1 MSEPWTDE
9 RLHEELHRHF
19 GHAAFREGQAEAVK
33 TVLNGRDVVLVMP
46 TGSGKS
52 LCYQLTALLMP
63 GVTVVISPLIAL
75 MKDQVDALERKG
87 IPATFLNSSVDGSE
101 MAYRLDGLRQGR
113 YKMVYVA
120 PERFRNKR
128 FADAL
133 ATVTVSLFT
142 IDEAH
147 CISQWGHDFRP
158 DYMNL
163 KYVLERLGP
172 VRVLAVTATAT
183 PDVRDDIIKQLGLG
197 EPPREGPVVSVTGFA
212 RPNLYLAVTRCPTH
226 RHKFERLVQ
235 IVEAYR
241 CGIVYCS
248 TRKMVERV
256 ASLLQGDGF
265 APITYHGAMADGERT
280 AAQERFMEEAAPVV
294 VATNAFGMGVDR
306 GDLRFVAHWDI
317 PGSLESYY
325 QEVGRAGRDG
335 ASAWC
340 ELLFN
345 YADVATQRFFLDG
358 ANPSFAD
365 ILAVWQAVRQA
376 CEGQEV
382 TCSAEAWA
390 KLAKVK
396 NDMEVR
402 TILGLIER
410 ARLIEREVMSGSR
423 AYTTR
428 LLPDPDPN
436 LAELKKLASG
446 LGDKRERDERKLE
459 TLLHFVDQ
467 AGCRQAFM
475 LSYFGEVSH
484 GHACGNCDRCRRKTP
499 VKNLPPD
506 EEQWIVIQK
515 VLSCVTRM
523 KGRFDA
529 ARVAQVLH
537 GDRDE
542 AVVRCELDKLTTFGL
557 LSDLTLQQIRAVIDE
572 LRAEGCVDVTP
583 DARRQM
589 LLLPKGRRVMLR
601 TFEGFSIAWPLGSAE
616 GRGEKPRA
624 GCSGPAAQ
632 SAKPEKGRGGSPVSA
647 RVRSGSAKEGLLIS
661 ESVGSVS
668 AVTDHAFATRLQ
680 KWVRQTA
687 AAQKVEPFL
696 ILNRQTV
703 EAIASARPTTFE
715 ALGKVRGMGPAKVQR
730 YGRTILDLLE
740 SETV

>member
-1 MSEPWTDE
+1 MNEPWTDE
-9 RLHEELHRHF
+9 RLHEELRKHF
-19 GHAAFREGQAEAVK
+19 GHAAFREGQAEAIK
-33 TVLNGRDVVLVMP
+33 TVLSGRDGVLVMP

-52 LCYQLTALLMP
+52 LCYQLTALLLP
-63 GVTVVISPLIAL
+63 GVTVVVSPLIAL
-75 MKDQVDALERKG
+75 MKDQVDALDRKG

-113 YKMVYVA
+113 YKLVYVA
-120 PERFRNKR
+120 PERFRNRR

-133 ATVTVSLFT
+133 AAVTVSLFT

-158 DYMNL
+158 DYLNL

-172 VRVLAVTATAT
+172 VRVMAVTATAT
-183 PDVRDDIIKQLGLG
+183 PDVRDDIVAQLGLA
-197 EPPREGPVVSVTGFA
+197 EAPRTGPVVSVTGFE

-226 RHKFERLVQ
+226 RHKFERLAQ

-256 ASLLQGDGF
+256 AALLQGDGF
-265 APITYHGAMADGERT
+265 QPIIYHGAMADGERT
-280 AAQERFMEEAAPVV
+280 AAQEKFMSEAAPVV

-317 PGSLESYY
+317 PGSMEAYY

-340 ELLFN
+340 ELLYN

-358 ANPSFAD
+358 SNPSFAD
-365 ILAVWQAVRQA
+365 ILAVWQAVQQA

-382 TCSAEAWA
+382 TGPVEQWS

-410 ARLIEREVMSGSR
+410 AKLIEREVLPGNR

-428 LLPDPDPN
+428 LLPNADTG
-436 LAELKKLASG
+436 LGELKKLAAG
-446 LGDKRERDERKLE
+446 LDEKRQRDERKLE
-459 TLLHFVDQ
+459 TLLRFVDYP
-467 AGCRQAFM
+467 GCRQAYM

-499 VKNLPPD
+499 AKPNAPD
-506 EEQWIVIQK
+506 EAQWTVIQK

-523 KGRFDA
+523 KGRFGA
-529 ARVAQVLH
+529 TRVAQVLH

-542 AVVRCELDKLTTFGL
+542 AVSRHGLDALPTFGL
-557 LSDLTLQQIRAVIDE
+557 LADCTVPHIRAVIDA
-572 LRAEGCVDVTP
+572 LHAEGCVDVTP
-583 DARRQM
+583 DEYRMVA
-589 LLLPKGRRVMLR
+589 LSPKGRQVMMR
-601 TFEGFSIAWPLGSAE
+601 TYEGFLIAWP
-616 GRGEKPRA
+616 K
-624 GCSGPAAQ
+624 
-632 SAKPEKGRGGSPVSA
+632 EKGG
-647 RVRSGSAKEGLLIS
+647 VRSEALGAGKREGIGKTKPPKRPEAPSLMI
-661 ESVGSVS
+661 GADH
-668 AVTDHAFATRLQ
+668 AVTEHSLVARLQ
-680 KWVRQTA
+680 KWVRHMA
-687 AAQKVEPFL
+687 AAQKVEPFR
-696 ILNRQTV
+696 ILSRQTV
-703 EAIASARPTTFE
+703 EAIAAARPSTFDE
-715 ALGKVRGMGPAKVQR
+715 LLEVKGLGPVKVQR
-730 YGRTILDLLE
+730 YGRMILDLLAGE
-740 SETV
+740 E

>member
-1 MSEPWTDE
+1 MPMDEPWTDE
-9 RLHEELHRHF
+9 RLHQELRKHF
-19 GHAAFREGQAEAVK
+19 GHAAFREGQAETVK

-52 LCYQLTALLMP
+52 LCYQLTALLVP

-75 MKDQVDALERKG
+75 MKDQVDALDRKG

-113 YKMVYVA
+113 YKLVYVA
-120 PERFRNKR
+120 PERFRNRR

-133 ATVTVSLFT
+133 ATVKVSVLT

-158 DYMNL
+158 DYLNL
-163 KYVLERLGP
+163 KHVLERLGP
-172 VRVLAVTATAT
+172 VRVMAVTATAT
-183 PDVRDDIIKQLGLG
+183 PDVRDDIIAQLALNA
-197 EPPREGPVVSVTGFA
+197 PPREGPVVSVTGFA

-226 RHKFERLVQ
+226 RHKFERLVR

-241 CGIVYCS
+241 RGIVYCS

-256 ASLLQGDGF
+256 AALLQGDGF
-265 APITYHGAMADGERT
+265 KPIIYHGAMADGDRT
-280 AAQERFMEEAAPVV
+280 VAQEKFMSEAAPVV

-306 GDLRFVAHWDI
+306 GDLRFVAHWDV
-317 PGSLESYY
+317 PGSLEAYY

-335 ASAWC
+335 SSAWC

-358 ANPSFAD
+358 ANPTFAD

-376 CEGQEV
+376 CERQEV
-382 TCSAEAWA
+382 TCPVEAWA

-410 ARLIEREVMSGSR
+410 AGLIEREVMSGGR

-428 LLPDPDPN
+428 LLPNPDPG
-436 LAELKKLASG
+436 LTELKKLSAG
-446 LGDKRERDERKLE
+446 LGEKRERDERKLE
-459 TLLHFVDQ
+459 TLLRFVDQ
-467 AGCRQAFM
+467 RGCRQAFM
-475 LSYFGEVSH
+475 LNYFGEVSH
-484 GHACGNCDRCRRKTP
+484 GHACGNCDRCRGKTP
-499 VKNLPPD
+499 AKLLPPD

-523 KGRFDA
+523 KGRFDVL
-529 ARVAQVLH
+529 RVAQVLH

-542 AVVRCELDKLTTFGL
+542 AVVKHGLDALTTFGL

-572 LRAEGCVDVTP
+572 LRAEGCVDLTP
-583 DARRQM
+583 DARRLVSM
-589 LLLPKGRRVMLR
+589 LPRGHRVMMR
-601 TFEGFSIAWPLGSAE
+601 TLDGFLIAWPK
-616 GRGEKPRA
+616 EKSETGVSKA
-624 GCSGPAAQ
+624 GKEAV
-632 SAKPEKGRGGSPVSA
+632 RVSVPG
-647 RVRSGSAKEGLLIS
+647 RVRKL
-661 ESVGSVS
+661 
-668 AVTDHAFATRLQ
+668 
-680 KWVRQTA
+680 
-687 AAQKVEPFL
+687 
-696 ILNRQTV
+696 
-703 EAIASARPTTFE
+703 
-715 ALGKVRGMGPAKVQR
+715 
-730 YGRTILDLLE
+730 TII
-740 SETV
+740 

>member
-1 MSEPWTDE
+1 MNEPWTDE
-9 RLHEELHRHF
+9 RLHQELRKHF

-87 IPATFLNSSVDGSE
+87 IAATFLNSSVDGSE

-113 YKMVYVA
+113 YKLVYVA
-120 PERFRNKR
+120 PERFRNRR
-128 FADAL
+128 FSDAL

-158 DYMNL
+158 DYLNL

-172 VRVLAVTATAT
+172 VRVMAVTATAT
-183 PDVRDDIIKQLGLG
+183 PDVRDDIIAQLGLN
-197 EPPREGPVVSVTGFA
+197 EAPRQGPVVSVTGFE
-212 RPNLYLAVTRCPTH
+212 RPNLYLAVTRCATH
-226 RHKFERLVQ
+226 RNKFDRLVQ

-256 ASLLQGDGF
+256 ATLLKDDGF
-265 APITYHGAMADGERT
+265 KPITYHGAMADGERT
-280 AAQERFMEEAAPVV
+280 TAQERFMTETAPVV

-317 PGSLESYY
+317 PGSMEAYY

-335 ASAWC
+335 MSAWC

-358 ANPSFAD
+358 ANPSFSD

-376 CEGQEV
+376 CDGQAE
-382 TCSAEAWA
+382 TCSIEAWA

-410 ARLIEREVMSGSR
+410 AKLIEREIMPGTR
-423 AYTTR
+423 TYTTR
-428 LLPDPDPN
+428 LLPNADPN
-436 LAELKKLASG
+436 LTELKRLAEG
-446 LGDKRERDERKLE
+446 LGEKRERDERKLE
-459 TLLHFVDQ
+459 TLLRFVDQ
-467 AGCRQAFM
+467 QGCRQAFM
-475 LSYFGEVSH
+475 LDYFGEFSH
-484 GHACGNCDRCRRKTP
+484 GHACGNCDRCHSKTP
-499 VKNLPPD
+499 AKLLPPSD
-506 EEQWIVIQK
+506 DQWTVIQK

-523 KGRFDA
+523 QGRFDA
-529 ARVAQVLH
+529 SRVAQVLH
-537 GDRDE
+537 GDRE
-542 AVVRCELDKLTTFGL
+542 ECVVRCELDALPTFGL
-557 LSDLTLQQIRAVIDE
+557 LSDLTLPQIRDVIGE
-572 LRAEGCVDVTP
+572 LRAEGCVEVTS
-583 DARRQM
+583 DARRLVAM
-589 LLLPKGRRVMLR
+589 LPKGRQVMFR
-601 TFEGFSIAWPLGSAE
+601 TCEGFLIAWPKGKD
-616 GRGEKPRA
+616 GEARRKCETGA
-624 GCSGPAAQ
+624 
-632 SAKPEKGRGGSPVSA
+632 AKP
-647 RVRSGSAKEGLLIS
+647 
-661 ESVGSVS
+661 GSV
-668 AVTDHAFATRLQ
+668 AVRGRPGTISDGVPDRSLATRLQ
-680 KWVRQTA
+680 AWVKQTA
-687 AAQKVEPFL
+687 AEQGVAAFQV
-696 ILNRQTV
+696 LNLQTV
-703 EAIASARPTTFE
+703 AAIAAARPRSFE
-715 ALGKVRGMGPAKVQR
+715 ALQSVKGMGPVKVKR
-730 YGRTILDLLE
+730 YGRTILDLLAE
-740 SETV
+740 EG

>member
-1 MSEPWTDE
+1 MPMDEPWTDE
-9 RLHEELHRHF
+9 RLHRELLARF
-19 GHAAFREGQAEAVK
+19 GHAVFREGQADAVMS
-33 TVLNGRDVVLVMP
+33 VLRGRDVVLVMP

-52 LCYQLTALLMP
+52 LCYQLTALLLP
-63 GVTVVISPLIAL
+63 GVTVVVSPLIAL

-87 IPATFLNSSVDGSE
+87 IAATFLNSSVDGSD

-113 YKMVYVA
+113 YRLVYVA
-120 PERFRNKR
+120 PERFRNRR

-133 ATVTVSLFT
+133 AAVQVSLFT

-158 DYMNL
+158 DYLNL
-163 KYVLERLGP
+163 KHVLERLGP
-172 VRVLAVTATAT
+172 VRVMAVTATAT
-183 PDVRDDIIKQLGLG
+183 PDVRDDIVRQLGLG
-197 EPPREGPVVSVTGFA
+197 EAPRQAPVVSVTGFE
-212 RPNLYLAVTRCPTH
+212 RPNLYLAVTRCATH

-235 IVEAYR
+235 AVEAYR

-256 ASLLQGDGF
+256 AALLQGDGF
-265 APITYHGAMADGERT
+265 KPITYHGAMPDGERT
-280 AAQERFMEEAAPVV
+280 AAQERFMAEPAPVV

-306 GDLRFVAHWDI
+306 GDIRFVVHWDI
-317 PGSLESYY
+317 PGSLEAYY

-376 CEGQEV
+376 CAEQEV
-382 TCSAEAWA
+382 TCAVDEWA
-390 KLAKVK
+390 KRSGVK

-410 ARLIEREVMSGSR
+410 ARLIEREILPGQR

-428 LLPDPDPN
+428 LLPNPDAN
-436 LAELKKLASG
+436 LTELKKLSAG
-446 LGDKRERDERKLE
+446 LGEKRERDERKLE
-459 TLLHFVDQ
+459 TLLRFVDQ
-467 AGCRQAFM
+467 PGCRQAYM

-484 GHACGNCDRCRRKTP
+484 GHACGNCDRCRGKTP
-499 VKNLPPD
+499 AKLLPPD

-523 KGRFDA
+523 QGRFDA
-529 ARVAQVLH
+529 LRVAQVLH

-542 AVVRCELDKLTTFGL
+542 VVARCELDKLSTFGL
-557 LSDLTLQQIRAVIDE
+557 LSEHSLVQIRAVIDE

-583 DARRQM
+583 DARRLVSM
-589 LLLPKGRRVMLR
+589 LPKGKHVMLR
-601 TFEGFSIAWPLGSAE
+601 KQEGFRIAWPKGKEAVRCGKAE
-616 GRGEKPRA
+616 GGKLSAPQKTPQPKQKERLGPPRVKAGAGGEV
-624 GCSGPAAQ
+624 
-632 SAKPEKGRGGSPVSA
+632 PEQ
-647 RVRSGSAKEGLLIS
+647 
-661 ESVGSVS
+661 
-668 AVTDHAFATRLQ
+668 AFVLRLQ
-680 KWVRQTA
+680 HWVRQTA
-687 AAQKVEPFL
+687 QAQGVPAYQ
-696 ILNRQTV
+696 ILHKATV
-703 EAIASARPTTFE
+703 EAIAAARPTSFADLE
-715 ALGKVRGMGPAKVQR
+715 AVKGLGPVKVQR
-730 YGRTILDLLE
+730 YGRQILDLLE
-740 SETV
+740 SAGE

>member
-1 MSEPWTDE
+1 VSELWTDE
-9 RLHEELHRHF
+9 RLHEELRKHF

-33 TVLNGRDVVLVMP
+33 AVLDGRDVVLVMP

-52 LCYQLTALLMP
+52 LCYQLTAMLLP

-75 MKDQVDALERKG
+75 MKDQVDALDRKG

-113 YKMVYVA
+113 YKLVYVA
-120 PERFRNKR
+120 PERFRNRR

-133 ATVTVSLFT
+133 AAAQVSLLT

-158 DYMNL
+158 DYLNL
-163 KYVLERLGP
+163 KQVLERLGP

-183 PDVRDDIIKQLGLG
+183 PDVRDDIVSQLGLG
-197 EPPREGPVVSVTGFA
+197 GAPRQAPVVSVTGFA

-226 RHKFERLVQ
+226 RHKFERLVE

-256 ASLLQGDGF
+256 AALLQGDGF

-280 AAQERFMEEAAPVV
+280 AAQERFMAEASPVV

-358 ANPSFAD
+358 ANPTFGD
-365 ILAVWQAVRQA
+365 ILSVWQAVRQA

-382 TCSAEAWA
+382 TCSIEEWA

-410 ARLIEREVMSGSR
+410 AKLIGREVTPGNR

-428 LLPDPDPN
+428 LLPEADPA
-436 LAELKKLASG
+436 LTELKKLSAG
-446 LGDKRERDERKLE
+446 LGEKRERDERKLE
-459 TLLHFVDQ
+459 TLVRFVDHP
-467 AGCRQAFM
+467 GCRHAYM
-475 LSYFGEVSH
+475 LNYFGERSQSPS
-484 GHACGNCDRCRRKTP
+484 CGNCDRCRRRTP
-499 VKNLPPD
+499 SKPLPPD
-506 EEQWIVIQK
+506 EEQWVVIQK

-523 KGRFDA
+523 KGRFGA
-529 ARVAQVLH
+529 GRVAQVLH
-537 GDRDE
+537 GDRE
-542 AVVRCELDKLTTFGL
+542 ETVVRHELDQLSTFGL
-557 LSDLTLQQIRAVIDE
+557 LSDWTVPQLRAVIDA
-572 LRAEGCVDVTP
+572 LQAEGCVEVSP
-583 DARRQM
+583 DEYR
-589 LLLPKGRRVMLR
+589 LVSLSPKGRQVMLR
-601 TFEGFSIAWPLGSAE
+601 KQEGFLIAWPKAKAGVGKESRSAQAVRTSGRDISPKYPQTPGRGVSAE
-616 GRGEKPRA
+616 
-624 GCSGPAAQ
+624 PA
-632 SAKPEKGRGGSPVSA
+632 SAP
-647 RVRSGSAKEGLLIS
+647 
-661 ESVGSVS
+661 
-668 AVTDHAFATRLQ
+668 DHALAARLQ
-680 KWVRQTA
+680 EWVRRTA
-687 AAQKVEPFL
+687 AAQKVPAYQ
-696 ILNRQTV
+696 ILHKATV
-703 EAIASARPTTFE
+703 EAIAAARPATFE
-715 ALGKVRGMGPAKVQR
+715 ELEAVKGMGPVKVQR
-730 YGRTILDLLE
+730 FGRTILDLLE
-740 SETV
+740 AGAESAV

>member
-1 MSEPWTDE
+1 VSELWTDE
-9 RLHEELHRHF
+9 RLHAELRQHF
-19 GHAAFREGQAEAVK
+19 GHVAFREGQADAVK

-113 YKMVYVA
+113 YKLVYVA
-120 PERFRNKR
+120 PERFRNRR

-133 ATVTVSLFT
+133 ASVNVSLFT

-147 CISQWGHDFRP
+147 CVSQWGHDFRP
-158 DYMNL
+158 DYLNL
-163 KYVLERLGP
+163 KNVLLQLGP

-183 PDVRDDIIKQLGLG
+183 PDVRDDIIAQLGLNA
-197 EPPREGPVVSVTGFA
+197 PPRLGPVVTVTGFE
-212 RPNLYLAVTRCPTH
+212 RPNLYLSVTRCPTH
-226 RHKFERLVQ
+226 RHKFERLAQ

-256 ASLLQGDGF
+256 AALLLGDGF
-265 APITYHGAMADGERT
+265 KPLIYHGAMSDNERT
-280 AAQERFMEEAAPVV
+280 AAQEKFMSEPAPVV

-335 ASAWC
+335 SSAWC

-358 ANPSFAD
+358 ANPSFSD

-376 CEGQEV
+376 CEGAEM
-382 TCSAEAWA
+382 TCSVEEWA

-410 ARLIEREVMSGSR
+410 AKLIEREVRPGSR

-428 LLPDPDPN
+428 LLPNPDPN
-436 LAELKKLASG
+436 LTELKKLAAG
-446 LGDKRERDERKLE
+446 LGEKRVRDERKLE
-459 TLLHFVDQ
+459 TLLRFVDQ
-467 AGCRQAFM
+467 SGCRHAFM
-475 LSYFGEVSH
+475 LNYFGEPTKVLS
-484 GHACGNCDRCRRKTP
+484 CGNCDRCRRKSP
-499 VKNLPPD
+499 VKPVAPD
-506 EEQWIVIQK
+506 EAQWIVIQK
-515 VLSCVTRM
+515 VLSCVARM
-523 KGRFDA
+523 KGRFGA
-529 ARVAQVLH
+529 LRVAQVLH
-537 GDRDE
+537 GDREETVVKHGLE
-542 AVVRCELDKLTTFGL
+542 ALPTFGL
-557 LSDLTLQQIRAVIDE
+557 LADLAVAHIRAVLDA
-572 LRAEGCVDVTP
+572 LQAEGCLEVTP
-583 DARRQM
+583 DEYRRVA
-589 LLLPKGRRVMLR
+589 LSPKGRKVMLR
-601 TFEGFSIAWPLGSAE
+601 QCEGFALEWPAPTAGSPRSSVPVRVRPCPSAQSSAAPVGSA
-616 GRGEKPRA
+616 P
-624 GCSGPAAQ
+624 
-632 SAKPEKGRGGSPVSA
+632 
-647 RVRSGSAKEGLLIS
+647 
-661 ESVGSVS
+661 
-668 AVTDHAFATRLQ
+668 DHALAARLQ

-687 AAQKVEPFL
+687 AIQKVEPFR
-696 ILNRQTV
+696 ILSRQTV
-703 EAIASARPTTFE
+703 EAIAAARPGTFE
-715 ALGKVRGMGPAKVQR
+715 ELQAVKGMGPVKVQR
-730 YGRTILDLLE
+730 FGRKILDVVAGE
-740 SETV
+740 

>member
-1 MSEPWTDE
+1 MESAWTDE
-9 RLHEELHRHF
+9 RLHEELRKHF

-75 MKDQVDALERKG
+75 MKDQVDALDRKG

-113 YKMVYVA
+113 YKLVYVA
-120 PERFRNKR
+120 PERFRNRR

-133 ATVTVSLFT
+133 ASVQVSLVT

-147 CISQWGHDFRP
+147 CVSQWGHDFRP
-158 DYMNL
+158 DYLNL
-163 KYVLERLGP
+163 KYVLERLGA
-172 VRVLAVTATAT
+172 VRVMAVTATAT
-183 PDVRDDIIKQLGLG
+183 PDVRDDIIAQLGLA
-197 EPPREGPVVSVTGFA
+197 EAPRLGPVVSVTGFE
-212 RPNLYLAVTRCPTH
+212 RPNLYLAATRCATH
-226 RHKFERLVQ
+226 QHKFERLVQ
-235 IVEAYR
+235 IVDAYR

-256 ASLLQGDGF
+256 AALLQGDGF
-265 APITYHGAMADGERT
+265 APIIYHGAMADGERT
-280 AAQERFMEEAAPVV
+280 AAQEKFMAEPAPVV

-317 PGSLESYY
+317 PGSIEAYY

-376 CEGQEV
+376 CENEAV
-382 TCSAEAWA
+382 TCPAEAWS

-410 ARLIEREVMSGSR
+410 AKLIEREIMPGSR

-428 LLPDPDPN
+428 LLPNPDPN
-436 LAELKKLASG
+436 LVELKKLAAG
-446 LGDKRERDERKLE
+446 LGEKRERDERKLE
-459 TLLHFVDQ
+459 TLVRFVDQ
-467 AGCRQAFM
+467 SGCRQAYM
-475 LSYFGEVSH
+475 LNYFGEASH
-484 GHACGNCDRCRRKTP
+484 GHACGNCDRCRSKTP
-499 VKNLPPD
+499 VKLLPPD
-506 EEQWIVIQK
+506 EAQWIVIQK

-523 KGRFDA
+523 QGRFDA
-529 ARVAQVLH
+529 LRVAQVLH
-537 GDRDE
+537 GDRE
-542 AVVRCELDKLTTFGL
+542 EGVVRCELDKLTTFGL
-557 LSDLTLQQIRAVIDE
+557 LADLSLAQIRAVIDE
-572 LRAEGCVDVTP
+572 LRAEGCVAVTP
-583 DARRQM
+583 DARRLVSM
-589 LLLPKGRRVMLR
+589 VPKGRQVMVR
-601 TFEGFSIAWPLGSAE
+601 KQEGFLIAWP
-616 GRGEKPRA
+616 
-624 GCSGPAAQ
+624 SG
-632 SAKPEKGRGGSPVSA
+632 
-647 RVRSGSAKEGLLIS
+647 KEGVRR
-661 ESVGSVS
+661 ESAGAGKPVAAAKSQPPRHSVHREPPRLKAGVEG
-668 AVTDHAFATRLQ
+668 AVPEHTLVLRLH

-687 AAQKVEPFL
+687 KVQSVPAFQ
-696 ILNRQTV
+696 ILHNATV
-703 EAIASARPTTFE
+703 EAIAAAHPTNLAELE
-715 ALGKVRGMGPAKVQR
+715 AVKGMGPVKVQR
-730 YGRTILDLLE
+730 YGWKILDAL
-740 SETV
+740 SGET

>member
-9 RLHEELHRHF
+9 RLHQELHKHF

-75 MKDQVDALERKG
+75 MKEQVDALDRKG
-87 IPATFLNSSVDGSE
+87 IPASFLYSSVEASE

-113 YKMVYVA
+113 YKLVYVA
-120 PERFRNKR
+120 PERFRNRR

-133 ATVTVSLFT
+133 ATVKVSVFT

-158 DYMNL
+158 DYLNL

-172 VRVLAVTATAT
+172 VRVMAVTATAT
-183 PDVRDDIIKQLGLG
+183 PDVRDDIVKQLGLA
-197 EPPREGPVVSVTGFA
+197 EAPRQGPVVSVTGFA

-256 ASLLQGDGF
+256 AALLQGDGF
-265 APITYHGAMADGERT
+265 QPIIYHGAMADGERT
-280 AAQERFMEEAAPVV
+280 AAQEKFMSEAAPVV

-317 PGSLESYY
+317 PGSMESYY

-335 ASAWC
+335 SSAWC

-358 ANPSFAD
+358 ANPTFAD

-376 CEGQEV
+376 CESQEV
-382 TCSAEAWA
+382 TCPVEAWA

-410 ARLIEREVMSGSR
+410 AGLIEREVMSGSR

-428 LLPDPDPN
+428 LLPNPDPS
-436 LAELKKLASG
+436 LAELKKLSAG
-446 LGDKRERDERKLE
+446 LGEKRERDERKLE
-459 TLLHFVDQ
+459 TLLRFVDYP
-467 AGCRQAFM
+467 GCRQAFM
-475 LSYFGEVSH
+475 LNYFGEVSH
-484 GHACGNCDRCRRKTP
+484 GHACGNCDRCRRKSP
-499 VKNLPPD
+499 VKPVAPD
-506 EEQWIVIQK
+506 EAQWIVIQK

-523 KGRFDA
+523 KGRFGA
-529 ARVAQVLH
+529 MRVAQVLR

-542 AVVRCELDKLTTFGL
+542 AMVKHGLDALTTFGL
-557 LSDLTLQQIRAVIDE
+557 LSDWTVPQIRAVLDA
-572 LRAEGCVDVTP
+572 LQAEGCLEVTP
-583 DARRQM
+583 DEYRRVAM
-589 LLLPKGRRVMLR
+589 SPKGRQVMLR
-601 TFEGFSIAWPLGSAE
+601 QHEGFLIDWPK
-616 GRGEKPRA
+616 EKV
-624 GCSGPAAQ
+624 G
-632 SAKPEKGRGGSPVSA
+632 
-647 RVRSGSAKEGLLIS
+647 VRSEELGVGKREGMLRSQPPRHHEAPRLKI
-661 ESVGSVS
+661 G
-668 AVTDHAFATRLQ
+668 ADNGLPDHALAARLQ
-680 KWVRQTA
+680 NWVRQA
-687 AAQKVEPFL
+687 AAIQKVEPYR
-696 ILNRQTV
+696 ILSRQTV
-703 EAIASARPTTFE
+703 EAIAAARPGTFTE
-715 ALGKVRGMGPAKVQR
+715 LESVKGMGPVKVQR
-730 YGRTILDLLE
+730 YGRTILDLLAGE
-740 SETV
+740 E

>member
-1 MSEPWTDE
+1 MEAVWTDA
-9 RLHEELHRHF
+9 RLHEELRKHF
-19 GHAAFREGQAEAVK
+19 GHVAFREGQAEAVK
-33 TVLNGRDVVLVMP
+33 TVLNGRDAVLVMP

-87 IPATFLNSSVDGSE
+87 IAATFLNSSVDGSE

-113 YKMVYVA
+113 YKLVYVA
-120 PERFRNKR
+120 PERFRNRR

-133 ATVTVSLFT
+133 ASVTVSLLT

-158 DYMNL
+158 DYLNL

-172 VRVLAVTATAT
+172 VRVMAVTATAT
-183 PDVRDDIIKQLGLG
+183 PDVRDDIIAQLGLNA
-197 EPPREGPVVSVTGFA
+197 PPRLGPVVSVTGFE

-226 RHKFERLVQ
+226 RHKFDRLVQ

-256 ASLLQGDGF
+256 AALLQGDGF
-265 APITYHGAMADGERT
+265 KPIIYHGAMADGERT
-280 AAQERFMEEAAPVV
+280 AAQEKFMAEAAPVV

-317 PGSLESYY
+317 PGSMESYY

-382 TCSAEAWA
+382 TCPVEAWA

-402 TILGLIER
+402 SILGLIER
-410 ARLIEREVMSGSR
+410 AKLIEREVMPGSR
-423 AYTTR
+423 SYTTR
-428 LLPDPDPN
+428 LLPNPDPG
-436 LAELKKLASG
+436 LTELKKLAAG
-446 LGDKRERDERKLE
+446 LGEKRERDERKLE
-459 TLLHFVDQ
+459 TLLRFVDQ
-467 AGCRQAFM
+467 PGCRQAYM
-475 LSYFGEVSH
+475 LNYFGEVSR
-484 GHACGNCDRCRRKTP
+484 GHACGNCDRCRSRTP
-499 VKNLPPD
+499 VRLQPPD
-506 EEQWIVIQK
+506 EAQWIIIQK

-523 KGRFDA
+523 QGRFDA
-529 ARVAQVLH
+529 TRVAQVLH
-537 GDRDE
+537 GDRE
-542 AVVRCELDKLTTFGL
+542 ESVLRCELDKLTTFGL
-557 LSDLTLQQIRAVIDE
+557 LSDLSLAQIQAVIDA
-572 LRAEGCVDVTP
+572 LRAEGCVDVTS
-583 DARRQM
+583 DARRLVAM
-589 LLLPKGRRVMLR
+589 LPKGRQVMVR
-601 TFEGFSIAWPLGSAE
+601 KYEGFMLAWPNG
-616 GRGEKPRA
+616 
-624 GCSGPAAQ
+624 
-632 SAKPEKGRGGSPVSA
+632 KG
-647 RVRSGSAKEGLLIS
+647 RVRSEELG
-661 ESVGSVS
+661 VGRQAGIERIKPSKRHELHEPPRLKGGAGGAVS
-668 AVTDHAFATRLQ
+668 AQALAARLNQ
-680 KWVRQTA
+680 WVQQTA
-687 AAQKVEPFL
+687 AAQKVETFL

-703 EAIASARPTTFE
+703 EAIAAARPATFE
-715 ALGKVRGMGPAKVQR
+715 ELQAVKGMGPVKVQR
-730 YGRTILDLLE
+730 FGRMILDLL
-740 SETV
+740 SGDA